1 MTMIDTHAH
10 LNFDEYKENFDEVLE
25 DIKSSGVNKVI
36 MPSSSPS
43 DFDRIIKLAEKY
55 NMLFAA
61 IGVHPSEIS
70 GYNEETEKRIYE
82 LSAHNK
88 VKAIGEIGLD
98 YHWSSDTKE
107 QQQVFKRQLDIAAK
121 TGLPVI
127 IHDREAHEDCFNILL
142 NYKLKNV
149 IFHCFSGDK
158 TFMQRCLDKG
168 YYIAIGGIVTFKKA
182 EILQDAVKFL
192 PLNRLLLETDS
203 PYLAPVPFRG
213 KVNTPAYLKY
223 AAQKIAEIKGI
234 DLDEV
239 KRASSEN
246 AEKVFGL

>member
-1 MTMIDTHAH
+1 MIDTHAH
-10 LNFDEYKENFDEVLE
+10 LNFDEYKENFDEVLD
-25 DIKSSGVNKVI
+25 DIKSNGVNKVI

-43 DFDRIIKLAEKY
+43 DFCRIIELSEKY
-55 NMLFAA
+55 DMLFAA

-70 GYNEETEKRIYE
+70 GYNEETEKKIYE
-82 LSAHNK
+82 LSKHK
-88 VKAIGEIGLD
+88 RVKAIGEIGLD

-107 QQQVFKRQLDIAAK
+107 QQQLVFKRQLDIAEK
-121 TGLPVI
+121 TELPVI
-127 IHDREAHEDCFNILL
+127 IHDREAHEDCFNILQ
-142 NYKLKNV
+142 NYSLKNV

-158 TFMQRCLDKG
+158 EFMQKCLEKG

-182 EILQDAVKFL
+182 EILHQAAKFL
-192 PLNRLLLETDS
+192 PLDRLLLETDS

-213 KVNTPAYLKY
+213 KINTPAYLKY
-223 AAQKIAEIKGI
+223 TAQKIAEIKGI